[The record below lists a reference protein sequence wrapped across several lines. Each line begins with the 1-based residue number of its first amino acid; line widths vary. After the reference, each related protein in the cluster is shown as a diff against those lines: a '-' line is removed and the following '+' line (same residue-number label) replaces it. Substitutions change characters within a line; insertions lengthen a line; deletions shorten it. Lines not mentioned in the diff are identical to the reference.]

1 VTLVRGLFPNLPA
14 ERLLYTPN
22 FASGSDY
29 QVGFVRGATVT
40 LDNPEP
46 LDTWP
51 EVFRGQ
57 EVFLRLDLG
66 QGAGHHRHVRTAGNQ
81 SKFGIPA
88 EALPDLRR
96 RLEAL
101 DIRVTGLHSHSG
113 SGIQTPEAWARAAA
127 ALARV
132 AEDLP
137 DVEVLDLGGGLGVP
151 ERSDQSDFDLAA
163 LDRLL
168 AAFRQSQ
175 PRYRLWLEPGRY
187 LVAQAGVLL
196 ARVNQTKR
204 KRDKNFIGVDAGMN
218 SLLRPALYGVYHEIV
233 NLTRL
238 EEPAVL
244 VADVVGPICET
255 GDVLGRDRHLPA
267 TRPGDVLLVA
277 TTGAYGRAMSSRYNL
292 REPASERLL

>member
-1 VTLVRGLFPNLPA
+1 
-14 ERLLYTPN
+14 
-22 FASGSDY
+22 
-29 QVGFVRGATVT
+29 
-40 LDNPEP
+40 
-46 LDTWP
+46 
-51 EVFRGQ
+51 
-57 EVFLRLDLG
+57 
-66 QGAGHHRHVRTAGNQ
+66 
-81 SKFGIPA
+81 
-88 EALPDLRR
+88 
-96 RLEAL
+96 
-101 DIRVTGLHSHSG
+101 
-113 SGIQTPEAWARAAA
+113 
-127 ALARV
+127 
-132 AEDLP
+132 
-137 DVEVLDLGGGLGVP
+137 
-151 ERSDQSDFDLAA
+151 
-163 LDRLL
+163 
-168 AAFRQSQ
+168 
-175 PRYRLWLEPGRY
+175 LWLEPGRY